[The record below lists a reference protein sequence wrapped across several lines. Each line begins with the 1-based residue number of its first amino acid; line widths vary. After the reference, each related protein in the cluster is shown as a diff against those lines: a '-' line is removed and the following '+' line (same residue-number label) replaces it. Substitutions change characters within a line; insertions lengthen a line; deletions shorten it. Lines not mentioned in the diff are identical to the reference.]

1 MAKSSNGLH
10 LPGTFNS
17 YPKGP
22 KPAHYAPH
30 GQHPIHTPARRGT
43 PAQITPP
50 APRVT
55 PGRKGG
61 QPTIQA
67 GTPSV
72 FSPRHDTIE
81 PTTYKHITGHHAS
94 IQPTTYK
101 HITTHHADI
110 TAGPAGDPKSA
121 PSSWIDAD
129 PVGNYYF
136 ALEITSDTGTY
147 AIGHFRECS
156 GLKSSTEVFEIF
168 EGGLNGRTHRR
179 PAQSKW
185 ENIVLK
191 YAMSTSTFM
200 LEWRDQFL
208 QDNFDK
214 RTKYSGSIAV
224 MNNAGTVIRRFHFSN
239 AWPISWEGPAL
250 NSGGSD
256 LSVETLEIVHEGLT
270 MDTAAANAQ
279 AKQA

>member
-10 LPGTFNS
+10 LPGSFNS

-30 GQHPIHTPARRGT
+30 GQHPIHQPAKRGT
-43 PAQITPP
+43 PPRLTPQ
-50 APRVT
+50 AARVT

-61 QPTIQA
+61 QPTITE
-67 GTPSV
+67 GTPSAFSPRHDSIESTSFV
-72 FSPRHDTIE
+72 YNERRNWAIRDDNFRDRPELSPRHDTIE
-81 PTTYKHITGHHAS
+81 APT
-94 IQPTTYK
+94 
-101 HITTHHADI
+101 
-110 TAGPAGDPKSA
+110 
-121 PSSWIDAD
+121 SSDTD

-136 ALEITSDTGTY
+136 ALEITENDNTWTV
-147 AIGHFRECS
+147 AHFRECS

-191 YAMSTSTFM
+191 VAMSDSTF
-200 LEWRDQFL
+200 LTEWRDKFL
-208 QDNFDK
+208 QDNFEQ

-224 MNNAGTVIRRFHFSN
+224 MNNAGQVVRRFSFVN
-239 AWPISWEGPAL
+239 AWPLSWEGPSL

-270 MDTAAANAQ
+270 IDAQDLKGGDTA
-279 AKQA
+279 